1 MPTRAVSTRIFQ
13 CLPLIN
19 MSGKRLWVPTGPEL
33 QYFTRLA
40 GTGFV
45 TLYSHLLNIC
55 MCLSTSKKQMPK
67 EDYYRF
73 TWGAHP
79 WRQREESWRRKRRP
93 HDDDVLTLV
102 QKRGTEDWVGKVSD
116 YSGVPRKPS
125 PVWCE
130 VFMLAIH
137 LGSYSC
143 CSKGSVLITPAVLS
157 DWEQP
162 WEAWCQYKWGGRSRG
177 ATAGTVRR
185 LQPPTRRRPEYS
197 HGCHSVCSRIQTET
211 KHLKERLWVPQ
222 WTTRK
227 KNLMVIKRPN
237 LLKSV
242 NIVRC
247 VYVWFQGNHS
257 MVPLFYFKVNY
268 WYIIWCFF

>member
-93 HDDDVLTLV
+93 HDDEVLTLV
-102 QKRGTEDWVGKVSD
+102 QERDGRLSGKS
-116 YSGVPRKPS
+116 
-125 PVWCE
+125 
-130 VFMLAIH
+130 L
-137 LGSYSC
+137 
-143 CSKGSVLITPAVLS
+143 
-157 DWEQP
+157 
-162 WEAWCQYKWGGRSRG
+162 
-177 ATAGTVRR
+177 R
-185 LQPPTRRRPEYS
+185 LQWGSKKAFTSLMWSFYAS
-197 HGCHSVCSRIQTET
+197 HPSGKLLVLQQRVCVNNSSCAQWLGAAMGSMMSVQMR
-211 KHLKERLWVPQ
+211 W
-222 WTTRK
+222 
-227 KNLMVIKRPN
+227 
-237 LLKSV
+237 
-242 NIVRC
+242 
-247 VYVWFQGNHS
+247 
-257 MVPLFYFKVNY
+257 
-268 WYIIWCFF
+268 